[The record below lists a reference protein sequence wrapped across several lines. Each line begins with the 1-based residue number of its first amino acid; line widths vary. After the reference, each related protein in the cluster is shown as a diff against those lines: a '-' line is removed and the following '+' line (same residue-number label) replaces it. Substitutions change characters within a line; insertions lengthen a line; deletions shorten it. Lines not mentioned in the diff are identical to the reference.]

1 MNLPV
6 AIKGVKPKLSVADK
20 KTMESTHLKILLLS
34 LCLTLTTVKAQT
46 VTRPGGGGELDISSS
61 SIPRIFLKLSHEFHL
76 LIKKCDPHYKK
87 GSRFE
92 DIYEYLHIKHFQHQL
107 DIQKRFKDPKP
118 VSCPGHEGKSLHCI
132 LSPKIKLE
140 IKNLIKDDD
149 FRRYLLDNLKLSQ
162 DEAEAR
168 IFFLKHLCEKENGD

>member
-1 MNLPV
+1 MKWTDL
-6 AIKGVKPKLSVADK
+6 KLLFVF
-20 KTMESTHLKILLLS
+20 
-34 LCLTLTTVKAQT
+34 LTLTLSTANGQT
-46 VTRPGGGGELDISSS
+46 VTRPGGGGEFDTTPPSKS
-61 SIPRIFLKLSHEFHL
+61 RIFLKLSYEFQL
-76 LIKKCDPHYKK
+76 QINKCDPRYKK
-87 GSRFE
+87 GSSFD
-92 DIYEYLHIKHFQHQL
+92 DIYEYLHIKHFQHLL
-107 DIQKRFKDPKP
+107 DIQKRFKDAKP

-149 FRRYLLDNLKLSQ
+149 FSRYLLDNLKLSQ